1 MNDRIAAAEGYEGVP
16 TRLAFDDAIAIVR
29 QVAAS
34 HRVEPES
41 VAVAR
46 CHGRV
51 LAADVVAP
59 IALPP
64 FDNSAMDGYA
74 FRHADLAGQGPGGL
88 QLAGEQFAGVA
99 TGQGVGAGECIGITT
114 GSPLPPGADTVAIL
128 EVVQRDGNRVRIPG
142 DVAPGANVR
151 NAGEDVRAGEVVLRA
166 GQVLSPVRTSL
177 AAALGLDALQVARR
191 PTVAVFTTGDELVP
205 PGLPLAPGQ
214 IHDSNR
220 ELLAGLLRAEGLEP
234 TLWPALPDDP
244 RRIEVALRDACCAFD
259 VVFTCGG
266 VSAGGKD
273 HVPAVLAGFGTP
285 HFWKVRM
292 KPGMPVLFGSLDQAR
307 LLGLPG
313 NPVSVLATWLTFG
326 RALVDG
332 LQGRTDPRP
341 VWRARL
347 AVPLSKPHP
356 RREFQR
362 ARLEARDDGALWA
375 TPDPAT
381 GSHRLRAAAGA
392 DALLLVPEGPCD
404 LPTGAVLDV
413 LPLP

>member
-88 QLAGEQFAGVA
+88 QLAGEQFAGVV

-114 GSPLPPGADTVAIL
+114 GD
-128 EVVQRDGNRVRIPG
+128 D
-142 DVAPGANVR
+142 
-151 NAGEDVRAGEVVLRA
+151 
-166 GQVLSPVRTSL
+166 
-177 AAALGLDALQVARR
+177 
-191 PTVAVFTTGDELVP
+191 LVP

-220 ELLAGLLRAEGLEP
+220 ELLAGLLLAEGLEP

-259 VVFTCGG
+259 VVLTCGG